1 MWLRHCLASVRAEC
15 STCCRNAQ
23 FPDDGRAQ
31 GLPDWFSIGRRR
43 GRRTRAAARGRER
56 RVEDSEQRDRHHDTD
71 TWLRF
76 GGLGSSGSALDAAQP
91 EGLTRSL
98 VSGGGDIG
106 VGGVLVELLRRG
118 QMFGFWSSVRLM
130 SEREPSVEERDWPKR
145 CPHCQTEL
153 QTATQGFNPAG
164 EDDIDHGEMGEV
176 LAVDF
181 CPNPDCPD
189 KETDPA
195 RASHD
200 H

>member
-1 MWLRHCLASVRAEC
+1 VVDPRPARVRSLSRH
-15 STCCRNAQ
+15 
-23 FPDDGRAQ
+23 
-31 GLPDWFSIGRRR
+31 
-43 GRRTRAAARGRER
+43 
-56 RVEDSEQRDRHHDTD
+56 EDSEQRDRHHDTD
-71 TWLRF
+71 TWFRF

-91 EGLTRSL
+91 EGLNRTL
-98 VSGGGDIG
+98 VSGGGDID
-106 VGGVLVELLRRG
+106 VGGVLVELLGRG
-118 QMFGFWSSVRLM
+118 QTFGSGSSVRLM

-181 CPNPDCPD
+181 CPNPDCPG

-200 H
+200 Q